1 MDFVFFTKTSTVY
14 SLLDVLLRLVVFL
27 CEVLC
32 RDLAGDLDEG
42 QLFAV
47 PGGVAGRL
55 THAEVVVSFHQEIW
69 REDEQR
75 PVVWWREGNDVH
87 VCVCARES
95 TCLRDWS
102 ESVPQRFKADIVKDM
117 SHPELGQHTP
127 CTVQGC
133 STERRLQEQNQPT
146 LVCTWYSSPGITLV
160 WFPTG
165 HVHHAAVAV
174 VHQVARFAVD
184 AAGCDAVAVKEVG
197 VHGRHFAV
205 PPRWGEV
212 YEL

>member
-1 MDFVFFTKTSTVY
+1 MSVILHRNNPKRFPAAGVQAASLRIMDFVFSTKTSTVY

-75 PVVWWREGNDVH
+75 PVV
-87 VCVCARES
+87 
-95 TCLRDWS
+95 
-102 ESVPQRFKADIVKDM
+102 
-117 SHPELGQHTP
+117 
-127 CTVQGC
+127 
-133 STERRLQEQNQPT
+133 
-146 LVCTWYSSPGITLV
+146 
-160 WFPTG
+160 
-165 HVHHAAVAV
+165 
-174 VHQVARFAVD
+174 
-184 AAGCDAVAVKEVG
+184 
-197 VHGRHFAV
+197 
-205 PPRWGEV
+205 
-212 YEL
+212 